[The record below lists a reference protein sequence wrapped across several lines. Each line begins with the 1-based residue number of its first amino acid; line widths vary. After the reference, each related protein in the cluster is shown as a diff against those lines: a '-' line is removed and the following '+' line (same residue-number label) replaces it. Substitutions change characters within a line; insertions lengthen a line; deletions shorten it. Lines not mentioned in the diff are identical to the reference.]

1 MVIKRRY
8 FDHNATTPLKK
19 VARMALLESLEIF
32 GNPSSVHKEGRA
44 AKTLLQKARRQIAE
58 NLKTDPDHVVFT
70 SGASEAAMTLLTP
83 FYNMGKAKVKF
94 SHLYLGATE
103 HPSVAEGGRFSK
115 ELISVIDVDQDG
127 LIQQDKLTSL
137 LTVHDKT
144 KGLPLVAIQAANSET
159 GVIQPLT
166 EIAAIVRDLGGTL
179 IVDLTQY
186 VDKNFVDIH
195 QLGGDFFILSAHKVG
210 GPKGIGAFVS
220 CGNLLM
226 PHPLIIGGGQEK
238 GLRGGTEALPL
249 IAAFG
254 AAMTDCFTQ
263 EEIKQL
269 IYLRNKLEAGLQ
281 KISKNVDIFGKR
293 VQRLPNTTYFTV
305 KNIKAET
312 MQIAF
317 DLEGFSLSS
326 GSACSSGK
334 VKQSKV
340 LEAMGYHVPNG
351 AIRISLGRGTTS
363 EDIDDFLSFFS
374 QIISRKKGEDSSSES
389 YKN

>member
-19 VARMALLESLEIF
+19 KARMALLESLEIF
-32 GNPSSVHKEGRA
+32 GNPSSVHQEGRA

-58 NLKTDPDHVVFT
+58 NLKTDPDNVVFT

-83 FYNMGKAKVKF
+83 FYTMGSAKVRF

-115 ELISVIDVDQDG
+115 DLTSVIAVDQDG
-127 LIQQDKLTSL
+127 LIQQNKLISL
-137 LTVHDKT
+137 LKAHDKT

-159 GVIQPLT
+159 GVLQPLK

-186 VDKNFVDIH
+186 IDKNFVDIN

-226 PHPLIIGGGQEK
+226 PHPLITGGGQEK
-238 GLRGGTEALPL
+238 GFRGGTEALPL

-254 AAMTDCFTQ
+254 AAMADCFTQ

-269 IYLRNKLEAGLQ
+269 IYLRDKLEDGLQ
-281 KISKNVDIFGKR
+281 KISQDIEIFGKR

-317 DLEGFSLSS
+317 DLEGFSVSA
-326 GSACSSGK
+326 GSACFSGK

-340 LEAMGYHVPNG
+340 LEAMGYYVPNG
-351 AIRISLGRGTTS
+351 AIRISIGRDTTS
-363 EDIDDFLSFFS
+363 EDIVDFLLFFS
-374 QIISRKKGEDSSSES
+374 RMIGKKKG
-389 YKN
+389 

>member
-19 VARMALLESLEIF
+19 MARMTLLESLEIF

-44 AKTLLQKARRQIAE
+44 AKILLQKARRQIAE
-58 NLKTDPDHVVFT
+58 KLKTDPDNIVFT

-83 FYNMGKAKVKF
+83 FYTMGNAKVQF

-103 HPSVAEGGRFSK
+103 HPSVAEGGRFAR
-115 ELISVIDVDQDG
+115 ELISVIAVDQDG
-127 LIQQDKLTSL
+127 LIQQDKLVL
-137 LTVHDKT
+137 LLRAHDKT

-159 GVIQPLT
+159 GVIQPLK
-166 EIAAIVRDLGGTL
+166 EITAIVRDLGGTL

-210 GPKGIGAFVS
+210 GPKGVGAFVS

-226 PHPLIIGGGQEK
+226 PHPLIIGGGQER

-254 AAMTDCFTQ
+254 AAMADCFTQ
-263 EEIKQL
+263 EEIKRL
-269 IYLRNKLEAGLQ
+269 IYLRNKLEDGLQ
-281 KISKNVDIFGKR
+281 KISQDIEIFGKR
-293 VQRLPNTTYFTV
+293 VKRLPNTTYFTV

-317 DLEGFSLSS
+317 DLEGFAVSA

-351 AIRISLGRGTTS
+351 AIRISIGRDTTS
-363 EDIDDFLSFFS
+363 EDIDDFLLFFS
-374 QIISRKKGEDSSSES
+374 RMISKKKG
-389 YKN
+389 